1 MERMKQPGEE
11 KTMYSIEFYEKEN
24 GESDV
29 WDFLEELREKA
40 ATNKDAR
47 IQYRQITLYIEL
59 SSKQRNAAT
68 GQYYKAYR
76 GKHLGAASG
85 KQSCV
90 LFLLR
95 EQHLCPASSFPKKDT
110 EDTAERN

>member
-11 KTMYSIEFYEKEN
+11 KNRYSIEFYEKES

-59 SSKQRNAAT
+59 LQNNGTRQPDNITKHIEENIWELRPGNNRVFYFITRTTPLSCFIISKKTQKTPQRN
-68 GQYYKAYR
+68 
-76 GKHLGAASG
+76 
-85 KQSCV
+85 
-90 LFLLR
+90 
-95 EQHLCPASSFPKKDT
+95 
-110 EDTAERN
+110 